1 MIRVMIVDDQRP
13 ARMGFALMVAKDR
26 GLQVIGQAENGKE
39 ALDFLASA
47 EKQQQLLPDVIL
59 MDVRMPIMD
68 GLDATSVIR
77 ERYPSIRV
85 IILTTYDQ
93 DDYAFGGLSAGA
105 SGFLLKD
112 AKTADLC
119 KAIRSVYAGDAI
131 LTPRITG
138 EVIRRGITAAKTN
151 EEEMELQQQFAN
163 LGRREFEV
171 ASLISEGLTN
181 AEIARRLGVHADSV
195 KKTVSRILKKLGVRE
210 RLNIAV
216 LWYKAAMDQNVG
228 HPSKHLR
235 RPPKVIG

>member
-26 GLQVIGQAENGKE
+26 ELQVIGQASNGKE
-39 ALDFLASA
+39 ALDFLESA

-68 GLDATSVIR
+68 GLDATSLIK
-77 ERYPSIRV
+77 ERYPFIRV
-85 IILTTYDQ
+85 IVLTTYDQ
-93 DDYAFGGLSAGA
+93 DDYAFSGLSAGA

-138 EVIRRGITAAKTN
+138 EVIHRGITTAKTN
-151 EEEMELQQQFAN
+151 REEMELQRQFAT
-163 LGRREFEV
+163 LGKREFEV
-171 ASLISEGLTN
+171 ASLISEGMTN
-181 AEIARRLGVHADSV
+181 AEIAQRLGIQADSV
-195 KKTVSRILKKLGVRE
+195 KKTVSRILNKLGVRE

-216 LWYKAAMDQNVG
+216 LWYKAAMDTKQ
-228 HPSKHLR
+228 
-235 RPPKVIG
+235 

>member
-1 MIRVMIVDDQRP
+1 MIVDDQRP

-26 GLQVIGQAENGKE
+26 ELQVIGQAANGKE
-39 ALDFLASA
+39 ALDLLESA

-68 GLDATSVIR
+68 GLDATSLIK

-85 IILTTYDQ
+85 IVLTTYDQ
-93 DDYAFGGLSAGA
+93 DDYAFSGLSAGA

-138 EVIRRGITAAKTN
+138 EVIRRGITTAKTN
-151 EEEMELQQQFAN
+151 REEMELQRQFAT
-163 LGRREFEV
+163 LGKREFEV
-171 ASLISEGLTN
+171 ASLISEGMTN
-181 AEIARRLGVHADSV
+181 AEIAQRLGIQADSV
-195 KKTVSRILKKLGVRE
+195 KKTVSRILNKLGVRE

-216 LWYKAAMDQNVG
+216 LWYKAAMDTKQ
-228 HPSKHLR
+228 
-235 RPPKVIG
+235 

>member
-1 MIRVMIVDDQRP
+1 MIVDDQRP

-26 GLQVIGQAENGKE
+26 ELQVIGQAANGKE
-39 ALDFLASA
+39 ALDFLESA

-68 GLDATSVIR
+68 GLDATSLIK

-112 AKTADLC
+112 AKAADLC
-119 KAIRSVYAGDAI
+119 KAIRSVYVGDAI

-138 EVIRRGITAAKTN
+138 EVIHRGITTAKTN
-151 EEEMELQQQFAN
+151 REEMELQQQFDT
-163 LGRREFEV
+163 LGKREFEV
-171 ASLISEGLTN
+171 ASLISEGMTN
-181 AEIARRLGVHADSV
+181 TEIALRLGIQTDSV
-195 KKTVSRILKKLGVRE
+195 KKTVSRILNKLGVRE

-216 LWYKAAMDQNVG
+216 LWYKAAMNTKQ
-228 HPSKHLR
+228 
-235 RPPKVIG
+235 

>member
-1 MIRVMIVDDQRP
+1 MIVDDQRP

-26 GLQVIGQAENGKE
+26 ELQVIGQASNGKE
-39 ALDFLASA
+39 ALDFLESA
-47 EKQQQLLPDVIL
+47 EEQQQLLPDVIL

-68 GLDATSVIR
+68 GLDATSLIK

-85 IILTTYDQ
+85 IVLTTYDQ

-138 EVIRRGITAAKTN
+138 EVIRRGITTTKTN
-151 EEEMELQQQFAN
+151 REEMELQQQFAT
-163 LGRREFEV
+163 LGKREFEV
-171 ASLISEGLTN
+171 TSLISEGMTN
-181 AEIARRLGVHADSV
+181 AEIAQRLGIQVDSV
-195 KKTVSRILKKLGVRE
+195 KKTVSRILNKLGVRE

-216 LWYKAAMDQNVG
+216 LWYKAAMDTKQ
-228 HPSKHLR
+228 
-235 RPPKVIG
+235 

>member
-1 MIRVMIVDDQRP
+1 MIVDDQRP

-26 GLQVIGQAENGKE
+26 ELQVIGQASNGKE
-39 ALDFLASA
+39 ALDFLESA

-68 GLDATSVIR
+68 GLDATSLIK

-85 IILTTYDQ
+85 IVLTTYDQ

-138 EVIRRGITAAKTN
+138 EVIRRGITTTKTN
-151 EEEMELQQQFAN
+151 REEMELQQQFAT
-163 LGRREFEV
+163 LGKREFEV
-171 ASLISEGLTN
+171 TSLISEGMTN
-181 AEIARRLGVHADSV
+181 AEIAQRLGIQVDSV
-195 KKTVSRILKKLGVRE
+195 KKTVSRILNKLGVRE

-216 LWYKAAMDQNVG
+216 LWYKAAMDTKQ
-228 HPSKHLR
+228 
-235 RPPKVIG
+235 

>member
-26 GLQVIGQAENGKE
+26 ELQVIGQAANGKE
-39 ALDFLASA
+39 ALDFLESA

-68 GLDATSVIR
+68 GLDATSLIK

-138 EVIRRGITAAKTN
+138 EVIHRGIATAKTN
-151 EEEMELQQQFAN
+151 REEMELQRQFAT
-163 LGRREFEV
+163 LGKREFEV
-171 ASLISEGLTN
+171 ASLISEGMTN
-181 AEIARRLGVHADSV
+181 AEIAQRLGIQADSV
-195 KKTVSRILKKLGVRE
+195 KKTVSRILNKLGVRE

-216 LWYKAAMDQNVG
+216 LWYKAAMDTKQ
-228 HPSKHLR
+228 
-235 RPPKVIG
+235 

>member
-26 GLQVIGQAENGKE
+26 ELHVIGQAANGKE
-39 ALDFLASA
+39 ALDFLESA

-68 GLDATSVIR
+68 GLDATSLIK
-77 ERYPSIRV
+77 ERYPFIRV
-85 IILTTYDQ
+85 IVLTTYDQ
-93 DDYAFGGLSAGA
+93 DDYAFSGLSAGA

-138 EVIRRGITAAKTN
+138 EVIRRGITTAKTN
-151 EEEMELQQQFAN
+151 REEMELQRQFAT
-163 LGRREFEV
+163 LGKREFEV
-171 ASLISEGLTN
+171 ASLISEGMTN
-181 AEIARRLGVHADSV
+181 AEIAQRLGIQADSV
-195 KKTVSRILKKLGVRE
+195 KKTVSRILNKLGVRE

-216 LWYKAAMDQNVG
+216 LWYKAAMDTKQ
-228 HPSKHLR
+228 
-235 RPPKVIG
+235 

>member
-26 GLQVIGQAENGKE
+26 ELQVIGQASNGKE
-39 ALDFLASA
+39 ALDFLESA

-68 GLDATSVIR
+68 GLDATSLIK
-77 ERYPSIRV
+77 EQYPSIRV
-85 IILTTYDQ
+85 IVLTTYDQ

-131 LTPRITG
+131 HTPRITG
-138 EVIRRGITAAKTN
+138 EVIRRGITTAKTN
-151 EEEMELQQQFAN
+151 SEEMELQQQFAT
-163 LGRREFEV
+163 LGKR
-171 ASLISEGLTN
+171 
-181 AEIARRLGVHADSV
+181 
-195 KKTVSRILKKLGVRE
+195 
-210 RLNIAV
+210 
-216 LWYKAAMDQNVG
+216 
-228 HPSKHLR
+228 
-235 RPPKVIG
+235 

>member
-1 MIRVMIVDDQRP
+1 MIVDDQRP

-26 GLQVIGQAENGKE
+26 ELQVIGQAANGKE
-39 ALDFLASA
+39 ALDFLESA
-47 EKQQQLLPDVIL
+47 EKQQQLPDVIL

-68 GLDATSVIR
+68 GLDATSLIK

-119 KAIRSVYAGDAI
+119 KAIRTVYAGDAI

-138 EVIRRGITAAKTN
+138 EVIRRGITTAKTN
-151 EEEMELQQQFAN
+151 SEEMELQQQFAT
-163 LGRREFEV
+163 LGKREFEV
-171 ASLISEGLTN
+171 ASLISEGMTN
-181 AEIARRLGVHADSV
+181 AEIAQRLGIQADSV
-195 KKTVSRILKKLGVRE
+195 KKTVSRILNKLGVRE

-216 LWYKAAMDQNVG
+216 LWYKAAMDTKQ
-228 HPSKHLR
+228 
-235 RPPKVIG
+235 

>member
-26 GLQVIGQAENGKE
+26 ELQVIGQAANGKE
-39 ALDFLASA
+39 ALDFLESA

-68 GLDATSVIR
+68 GLDATSLIK

-138 EVIRRGITAAKTN
+138 EVIHRGIATAKTSR
-151 EEEMELQQQFAN
+151 EERELQRQFAT
-163 LGRREFEV
+163 LGKREFEV
-171 ASLISEGLTN
+171 ASLISEGMTN
-181 AEIARRLGVHADSV
+181 AEIAQKLGIQADSV
-195 KKTVSRILKKLGVRE
+195 KKTVSRILNKLGVRE

-216 LWYKAAMDQNVG
+216 LWYKAAMDTKQ
-228 HPSKHLR
+228 
-235 RPPKVIG
+235 

>member
-26 GLQVIGQAENGKE
+26 GLQVIGQAANGKE
-39 ALDFLASA
+39 ALDFLESA
-47 EKQQQLLPDVIL
+47 EKQQQPLPDVIL

-68 GLDATSVIR
+68 GLDATSVIK

-138 EVIRRGITAAKTN
+138 EVIQRGITAAKTN
-151 EEEMELQQQFAN
+151 REEMELQQQFAN
-163 LGRREFEV
+163 LAKREFEV

-181 AEIARRLGVHADSV
+181 AEIAQRLGIQADSV
-195 KKTVSRILKKLGVRE
+195 KKTVSRILNKLGVRE

-216 LWYKAAMDQNVG
+216 LWYKAGMDTKQ
-228 HPSKHLR
+228 
-235 RPPKVIG
+235 

>member
-1 MIRVMIVDDQRP
+1 MIRVMLVDDQRP

-26 GLQVIGQAENGKE
+26 ELQVIGQAANGKE
-39 ALDFLASA
+39 ALDFLESA

-68 GLDATSVIR
+68 GLDATSVIK

-119 KAIRSVYAGDAI
+119 KAIRLVYAGDAI

-138 EVIRRGITAAKTN
+138 EVIRRGITTAKTN
-151 EEEMELQQQFAN
+151 SEEIELQQQFDT
-163 LGRREFEV
+163 LGKREFEV
-171 ASLISEGLTN
+171 ASLISEGMTN
-181 AEIARRLGVHADSV
+181 AEIAQRLGIQADSV
-195 KKTVSRILKKLGVRE
+195 KKTVSRILNKLGVRE

-216 LWYKAAMDQNVG
+216 LWYKAAMDTNSKTSS
-228 HPSKHLR
+228 SKH
-235 RPPKVIG
+235 

>member
-13 ARMGFALMVAKDR
+13 ARMGFALMIAKDR
-26 GLQVIGQAENGKE
+26 ELQVIGQASNGKE
-39 ALDFLASA
+39 ALDFLESA
-47 EKQQQLLPDVIL
+47 EKRQQLLPDVIL

-68 GLDATSVIR
+68 GLDATSLIK

-112 AKTADLC
+112 AKAADLC
-119 KAIRSVYAGDAI
+119 KAIRSVYVGDAI

-138 EVIRRGITAAKTN
+138 EVIHRGITTAKTN
-151 EEEMELQQQFAN
+151 REEMELQQQFDT
-163 LGRREFEV
+163 LGKREFEV
-171 ASLISEGLTN
+171 ASLISEGMTN
-181 AEIARRLGVHADSV
+181 TEIALRLGIQTDSV
-195 KKTVSRILKKLGVRE
+195 KKTVSRILNKLGVRE

-216 LWYKAAMDQNVG
+216 LWYKAAMNTKQ
-228 HPSKHLR
+228 
-235 RPPKVIG
+235 

>member
-26 GLQVIGQAENGKE
+26 ELQVIGQAANGKE
-39 ALDFLASA
+39 ALDFLESA

-68 GLDATSVIR
+68 GLDATSLIK
-77 ERYPSIRV
+77 ERYPFIRV
-85 IILTTYDQ
+85 IVLTTYDQ
-93 DDYAFGGLSAGA
+93 DDYAFSGLSAGA

-138 EVIRRGITAAKTN
+138 EVIRRGITTAKTN
-151 EEEMELQQQFAN
+151 REEMELQRQFAT
-163 LGRREFEV
+163 LGKREFEV
-171 ASLISEGLTN
+171 ASLISEGMTN
-181 AEIARRLGVHADSV
+181 AEIAQRLGIQADSV
-195 KKTVSRILKKLGVRE
+195 KKTVSRILNKLGVRE

-216 LWYKAAMDQNVG
+216 LWYKAAMDTKQ
-228 HPSKHLR
+228 
-235 RPPKVIG
+235 

>member
-1 MIRVMIVDDQRP
+1 MIVDDQRP

-26 GLQVIGQAENGKE
+26 ELQVIGQAANGKE
-39 ALDFLASA
+39 ALDFLESA

-68 GLDATSVIR
+68 GLDATSLIK

-138 EVIRRGITAAKTN
+138 EVIHRGIATAKTSR
-151 EEEMELQQQFAN
+151 EERELQRQFAT
-163 LGRREFEV
+163 LGKREFEV
-171 ASLISEGLTN
+171 ASLISEGMTN
-181 AEIARRLGVHADSV
+181 AEIAQKLGIQADSV
-195 KKTVSRILKKLGVRE
+195 KKTVSRILNKLGVRE

-216 LWYKAAMDQNVG
+216 LWYKAAMDTKQ
-228 HPSKHLR
+228 
-235 RPPKVIG
+235 

>member
-1 MIRVMIVDDQRP
+1 MIVDDQRP

-26 GLQVIGQAENGKE
+26 ELQVIGQAANGKE
-39 ALDFLASA
+39 ALDFLESA

-68 GLDATSVIR
+68 GLDATSLIK

-138 EVIRRGITAAKTN
+138 EVIHRGIATAKTN
-151 EEEMELQQQFAN
+151 REEMELQRQFAT
-163 LGRREFEV
+163 LGKREFEV
-171 ASLISEGLTN
+171 ASLISEGMTN
-181 AEIARRLGVHADSV
+181 AEIAQRLGIQADSV
-195 KKTVSRILKKLGVRE
+195 KKTVSRILNKLGVRE

-216 LWYKAAMDQNVG
+216 LWYKAAMDTKQ
-228 HPSKHLR
+228 
-235 RPPKVIG
+235 

>member
-26 GLQVIGQAENGKE
+26 ELQVIGQASNGKE
-39 ALDFLASA
+39 ALDFLESA

-68 GLDATSVIR
+68 GLDATSLIE

-85 IILTTYDQ
+85 IVLTTYDQ

-112 AKTADLC
+112 AKAADLC
-119 KAIRSVYAGDAI
+119 KAIRSVYVGDAI

-138 EVIRRGITAAKTN
+138 EVIHRGITTAKTN
-151 EEEMELQQQFAN
+151 REEMELQQQFDT
-163 LGRREFEV
+163 LGKREFEV
-171 ASLISEGLTN
+171 ASLISEGMTN
-181 AEIARRLGVHADSV
+181 TEIALRLGIQADSV
-195 KKTVSRILKKLGVRE
+195 KKTVSRILNKLGVRE

-216 LWYKAAMDQNVG
+216 LWYKAAMDTKQ
-228 HPSKHLR
+228 
-235 RPPKVIG
+235 

>member
-13 ARMGFALMVAKDR
+13 TRMGFALMVDKDR
-26 GLQVIGQAENGKE
+26 ELQVIGQAANGKE
-39 ALDFLASA
+39 ALDFLEST

-68 GLDATSVIR
+68 GLDATSLIK

-131 LTPRITG
+131 
-138 EVIRRGITAAKTN
+138 
-151 EEEMELQQQFAN
+151 
-163 LGRREFEV
+163 
-171 ASLISEGLTN
+171 S
-181 AEIARRLGVHADSV
+181 
-195 KKTVSRILKKLGVRE
+195 
-210 RLNIAV
+210 
-216 LWYKAAMDQNVG
+216 
-228 HPSKHLR
+228 
-235 RPPKVIG
+235 PPV